1 MDKLNQIAA
10 TYIGTPH
17 INGGQ
22 IKGVG
27 LDCCTLMSAI
37 YKEIG
42 VDIPVAT
49 GYSADWF
56 CRRGCELI
64 KPYLD
69 EHFDKVEELQPG
81 DLVSFSYGRA
91 KFAHLAMYLGG
102 GRLIHCGADQGVEL
116 TDFNNPSFFKAGI
129 SRIAGYWRLK
139 NGLFIWRTKF

>member
-1 MDKLNQIAA
+1 MDRLNQVAVS
-10 TYIGTPH
+10 YIGTPH

-27 LDCCTLMSAI
+27 LDCCTLMAAI

-69 EHFDKVEELQPG
+69 EHFDKV
-81 DLVSFSYGRA
+81 
-91 KFAHLAMYLGG
+91 
-102 GRLIHCGADQGVEL
+102 
-116 TDFNNPSFFKAGI
+116 
-129 SRIAGYWRLK
+129 
-139 NGLFIWRTKF
+139 